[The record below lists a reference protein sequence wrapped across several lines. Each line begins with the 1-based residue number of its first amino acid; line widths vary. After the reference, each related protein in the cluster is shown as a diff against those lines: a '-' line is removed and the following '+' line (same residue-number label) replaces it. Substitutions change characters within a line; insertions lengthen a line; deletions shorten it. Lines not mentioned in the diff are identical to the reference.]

1 MSELPRSDGNPNQD
15 ELYQS
20 FTPDAPEQTSPSPEA
35 GQHETPKNPTE
46 AAIDILGG
54 EVDAIRDR
62 LDSLP
67 QVIREAVQQ
76 VVQPLIDRVETL
88 EQSNRVVP
96 TPSSLN
102 SHPSL
107 ESELTTNNRETI
119 YEADEAAYEAFQTQS
134 NGEAKSD
141 DEAYN
146 AHIESRRR
154 EHGAKMEQA
163 IFEGN
168 NPLAR
173 QAYLL
178 AQLAADKR
186 TALDAGILKGEI
198 AEDSDRARVL
208 REDIGY
214 VDGKIADLLHKAE
227 TEQAI
232 DILGG
237 KRIAVTPI
245 SKEVSDFI
253 MDAAVESP
261 VFEIDPASEEPSNA
275 ESSVAAASEEGT
287 VETPNV
293 SEGTTA
299 ETTQG
304 KQSNSEK
311 AREIAISYDLSDP
324 VQMGKYRAALEEA
337 GIDTSG
343 KDAEALKKI
352 VEGSEDFQQNSAETE
367 ELAESENAKPTQ
379 EASDNEERENL
390 EDQLAEAKENLEKAK
405 TKGVFGFERG
415 SQEEADVIANL
426 EAKIADIEARLN
438 PTETSSEA
446 DNVAAEVQLED
457 IEALNEAAKKVLAEN
472 RELELRGLHE
482 GIAELKTKELELR
495 GQGKIDEAD
504 SVSNE
509 IIALQNRLA
518 ALEAEQV
525 SHEAKTGENL
535 SPNLDRVEPSP
546 EADDVIP
553 QERAKRNWFMR
564 KVDWAK
570 AKGWQLITRGQA
582 NVSEARDEA
591 TVAAHGDKYDEYV
604 KSIYGKEARAE
615 RYENEARDE
624 LRDRIAFHHDIEDPS
639 TIELNERH
647 VAKVVKDKERKFQK
661 SIENTGWNHIKNL
674 AREIRRPINQEGLT
688 DEEYQDAKS
697 HKRKVIIGAVAIGAP
712 VIIAGTLLAA
722 KGFGAFDHLASGAEA
737 HTFDEVSSNGMSN
750 PRDHMTADQF
760 RDFKGLDPQQQ
771 HDTSYPP
778 LTELDPQ
785 PGDYNADNI
794 DVEYG
799 DYLSAD
805 KVSDYAMGT
814 HLDMASSDTAINGL
828 FDRAEGGP
836 DQAAQM
842 SNLLTNEQV
851 EHFGFAGLT
860 PQQIEERL
868 HDDALRADVLNTINA
883 DYENGSAT
891 TSVLTA
897 DDLRQ
902 LEGKVDN
909 FYNWGAKP
917 IDANGNEISIEQARA
932 QGITDTELVQY
943 QISLQELI
951 DRGAS
956 LLKVTNADGETVYFN
971 SLCQNMLT
979 EIPRHDVP
987 IVEEPHHPVEPP
999 TPTEP
1004 THPTEPTLPPEP
1016 TPTEPTHPT
1025 EPTLPPEPTPTEPTH
1040 PTEPTLPPEPTPTP
1054 PVTPEPKDPNE
1065 DINVNPDLPDQV
1077 EVTDPVDSGD
1087 HQPEDTV
1094 TTPPDDY
1101 VEPTPEPSHETAPE
1115 AEPVAPDVREDEVQ
1129 DAPKAD
1135 DANGPVDPG
1144 TQEQLE
1150 ESGAG
1155 QLEGGQGN
1163 DGRVEG

>member
-1 MSELPRSDGNPNQD
+1 MSELPRPDGNQSNG
-15 ELYQS
+15 ELYES
-20 FTPDAPEQTSPSPEA
+20 FTPDAVEQDSPSTEEER
-35 GQHETPKNPTE
+35 HEVPQTNTE
-46 AAIDILGG
+46 VAFELLGK
-54 EVDAIRDR
+54 EVDGIKDR
-62 LDSLP
+62 LDALP
-67 QVIREAVQQ
+67 HVIREVVIQ
-76 VVQPLIDRVETL
+76 VVQPLMDRVDSL
-88 EQSNRVVP
+88 EQKNAVTP
-96 TPSSLN
+96 TSAAAPVHTQPATTVTNEKRYAVLPQT
-102 SHPSL
+102 HEKDI
-107 ESELTTNNRETI
+107 ESWQAEQ
-119 YEADEAAYEAFQTQS
+119 DAAYDSFQSRSGNIQPD
-134 NGEAKSD
+134 NENEKEIVIPP
-141 DEAYN
+141 DEAYD
-146 AHIESRRR
+146 AHVEAKRR
-154 EHGAKMEQA
+154 EYGVKMEQA

-186 TALDAGILKGEI
+186 TALDTGILKGEI

-232 DILGG
+232 DVPGG

-245 SKEVSDFI
+245 SREVSDFI

-261 VFEIDPASEEPSNA
+261 VFEIDPASEEPTNA
-275 ESSVAAASEEGT
+275 ESSVAATSEEGT

-311 AREIAISYDLSDP
+311 AREIASGYDLSDP

-379 EASDNEERENL
+379 EASD
-390 EDQLAEAKENLEKAK
+390 
-405 TKGVFGFERG
+405 
-415 SQEEADVIANL
+415 
-426 EAKIADIEARLN
+426 IEAQLN

-446 DNVAAEVQLED
+446 DNVAAEVQPED
-457 IEALNEAAKKVLAEN
+457 VEALNEAAKKVLAEN

-482 GIAELKTKELELR
+482 GIAELKAKELELR

-518 ALEAEQV
+518 ALEAEQG

-535 SPNLDRVEPSP
+535 SPNLDEVEPSP
-546 EADDVIP
+546 EAEDAIS

-570 AKGWQLITRGQA
+570 AKFWQKTTEGQA
-582 NVSEARDEA
+582 AISEARDEA
-591 TVAAHGDKYDEYV
+591 TVAAHGDKYEEYV
-604 KSIYGKEARAE
+604 KSLHGKEARAE

-661 SIENTGWNHIKNL
+661 SIENTGWNHLKNL
-674 AREIRRPINQEGLT
+674 AREIRRPINREGLT

-737 HTFDEVSSNGMSN
+737 HTFDEVSSDGMSN
-750 PRDHMTADQF
+750 PRDHVTADQF

-842 SNLLTNEQV
+842 SNLLTNEQI

-979 EIPRHDVP
+979 EIPHHDVP

>member
-1 MSELPRSDGNPNQD
+1 MSELPRPDGNQSNG
-15 ELYQS
+15 ELYES
-20 FTPDAPEQTSPSPEA
+20 FTPDAVEQDSPSTEEER
-35 GQHETPKNPTE
+35 HEVPQTNTE
-46 AAIDILGG
+46 VAFELLGK
-54 EVDAIRDR
+54 EVDGIKDR
-62 LDSLP
+62 LDALP
-67 QVIREAVQQ
+67 HVIREAVIQ
-76 VVQPLIDRVETL
+76 VVQPLMDRVDSL
-88 EQSNRVVP
+88 EQANAVTPTSSAAPVHAQPATTGSDEKRYAVP
-96 TPSSLN
+96 QTREKAI
-102 SHPSL
+102 
-107 ESELTTNNRETI
+107 ESWQ
-119 YEADEAAYEAFQTQS
+119 ADQDAAYEAFQTQS
-134 NGEAKSD
+134 SGEATSD
-141 DEAYN
+141 DEAYD
-146 AHIESRRR
+146 AYVEAKRR
-154 EHGAKMEQA
+154 EHGEKMERA
-163 IFEGN
+163 IFKGD

-178 AQLAADKR
+178 AQRAAEKR
-186 TALDAGILKGEI
+186 AALDTGILKGEI
-198 AEDSDRARVL
+198 AEDSDRAKVL
-208 REDIGY
+208 REDIDY
-214 VDGKIADLLHKAE
+214 VDSKIADLLHKAE

-232 DILGG
+232 DVPGG

-261 VFEIDPASEEPSNA
+261 VFDAEVTEPREAPEMTSPAETSETIEPTEPSEEPKVTEPAEELMPTDAPEGQEVQSSTSNA
-275 ESSVAAASEEGT
+275 PRQPRRVAMDTNGPIRTLATNED
-287 VETPNV
+287 
-293 SEGTTA
+293 GTTGWI
-299 ETTQG
+299 ETADESPQ
-304 KQSNSEK
+304 E
-311 AREIAISYDLSDP
+311 AP
-324 VQMGKYRAALEEA
+324 VEQDR
-337 GIDTSG
+337 
-343 KDAEALKKI
+343 EALVDK
-352 VEGSEDFQQNSAETE
+352 
-367 ELAESENAKPTQ
+367 LAERQ
-379 EASDNEERENL
+379 ESL
-390 EDQLAEAKENLEKAK
+390 KKAKENGIF
-405 TKGVFGFERG
+405 GVERG
-415 SQEEADVIANL
+415 SQKEADIIAKL
-426 EAKIADIEARLN
+426 EAGIADIEAQLN
-438 PTETSSEA
+438 PVENNEAPASDETAEA
-446 DNVAAEVQLED
+446 QPES
-457 IEALNEAAKKVLAEN
+457 IEALQEAAKKVLAEN
-472 RELELRGLHE
+472 RELELRGLTE
-482 GIAELKTKELELR
+482 GIAELKAKEIKLR
-495 GQGKIDEAD
+495 NEGKANEAGG
-504 SVSNE
+504 VANE
-509 IIALQNRLA
+509 IIILQNRLA
-518 ALEAEQV
+518 ALETEQGSPEAEQ
-525 SHEAKTGENL
+525 GESL
-535 SPNLDRVEPSP
+535 APHLDEVEPSA
-546 EADDVIP
+546 ESEDVIP
-553 QERAKRNWFMR
+553 HERAKRNWFMR

-570 AKGWQLITRGQA
+570 AKFWQKTTEGQA
-582 NVSEARDEA
+582 AISEARDEA

-604 KSIYGKEARAE
+604 KSIQGKEARAE

-661 SIENTGWNHIKNL
+661 SIENTGWNHLKNL
-674 AREIRRPINQEGLT
+674 AREIRRPINREGLT

-737 HTFDEVSSNGMSN
+737 HTFDEVSPDGMSN
-750 PRDHMTADQF
+750 PRDHVTADQF

-979 EIPRHDVP
+979 EIPHHDVP

-1129 DAPKAD
+1129 DAPRAD